1 MSFREYLAFRFTEN
15 FDRLELNQITGGE
28 HKFVLDIENRLK
40 SHNIPILAAFE
51 DYLQQGCYPYFL
63 DSPQHYGARLAR
75 TIENIIAG
83 DIATALDLNA
93 ESIHKLN
100 RLYAMIASSKPFT
113 PNIASL
119 AKDLA
124 ATRDTIYRYFS
135 YLEKAGLTR
144 SLRRSASKAG
154 HILTKPDKVCLS
166 NPNLIFISRDPRL
179 HSEWRG
185 SLRESFFVSNFKAD
199 EIFLADSGDFIV
211 DDLTFEI
218 GGPGKTGK
226 QVKGIKNA
234 YVVRDGEQFASGHFL
249 PLWIFGFI
257 Y

>member
-1 MSFREYLAFRFTEN
+1 M
-15 FDRLELNQITGGE
+15 LEVIKTLKRYDTP
-28 HKFVLDIENRLK
+28 VL
-40 SHNIPILAAFE
+40 SAFE

-63 DSPQHYGARLAR
+63 HSPHHYGARLAR
-75 TIENIIAG
+75 TIETIIAS

-93 ESIHKLN
+93 ESIHKLSK
-100 RLYAMIASSKPFT
+100 LYAMIASSKPFT

-135 YLEKAGLTR
+135 YLENAGLTR
-144 SLRRSASKAG
+144 SLRRPVHKAG

-166 NPNLIFISRDPRL
+166 NPNLIYISRDPRL

-185 SLRESFFVSNFKAD
+185 SLRESFFVSNFLPD
-199 EIFLADSGDFIV
+199 EIYLADNGDFVVNNFI
-211 DDLTFEI
+211 FEI
-218 GGPGKTGK
+218 GGPNKTNK
-226 QVKGIKNA
+226 QLKNMSGTF
-234 YVVRDGEQFASGHFL
+234 VVRDGEESLSGNL
-249 PLWIFGFI
+249 RPLWSFGFI